1 MIRRAPGRLPRPVT
15 PPLYGRPLGPGRGAG
30 LVLTSAGFATPDGR
44 LELYPRDGAGW
55 VAVRRDCPGP
65 RDTRPVEASAA
76 NLDALR
82 KLLKV

>member
-1 MIRRAPGRLPRPVT
+1 MNRKPRSAVRPAA

-30 LVLTSAGFATPDGR
+30 LVMTSAGYATPDGR

-82 KLLKV
+82 QLLKV